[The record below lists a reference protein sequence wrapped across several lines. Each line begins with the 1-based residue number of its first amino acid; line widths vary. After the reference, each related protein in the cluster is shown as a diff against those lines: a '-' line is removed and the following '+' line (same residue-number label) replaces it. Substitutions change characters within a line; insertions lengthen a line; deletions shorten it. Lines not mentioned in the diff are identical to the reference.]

1 MKIRL
6 LRKLVILLKGMNK
19 VCVILPF
26 LGIVAKVIKLFCLYI
41 LGIHHGKI
49 FDIISFISEYG
60 FIIGML
66 FLIILYI
73 EENSNDIE
81 E

>member
-1 MKIRL
+1 MSL
-6 LRKLVILLKGMNK
+6 LRQLVILLKGLNK
-19 VCVILPF
+19 VCVTLPF

-66 FLIILYI
+66 FLIILYV
-73 EENSNDIE
+73 EENNNGSDE
-81 E
+81 